1 MAGRFQN
8 LSNLLSN
15 MRTRTILFATGGILI
30 LVIIVGFIGFSSN
43 EQTEGQSAT
52 VRTTRNIQSVPGLTA
67 ATPEYASVQQNLN
80 EQNYNSAVKKQGSA
94 IPTVIGQ
101 DKNGAQNN
109 GLGFPGTQNKNNA
122 SSAKNA
128 NKNGKTKANAANPN
142 DPMAKLSRSDLER
155 LAEQQKKQLDALNSQ
170 DSKQDTQAEQQQL
183 QQAQSAMQRQAQQL
197 MASWSGGSAAPTQ
210 QYVAG
215 KTEIATLPGASG
227 SGQAGTNTSS
237 NSTSSTSAG
246 SASGSPIIKTGDI
259 LFAVLN
265 TEVNSDEPGPIMAT
279 VVQGPLKGAKL
290 VGTIQQT
297 RDIPGSNGPTRVV
310 LNFTTMSVP
319 NEQNSLGVSAVAIDP
334 DTARTALASEVD
346 HHYLERYGS
355 LFASAFLEGYGSAV
369 QQSGSTVT
377 NSIFGGSS
385 TAYGS
390 LSGIEEVAAGLGQ
403 VGQEW
408 GSQLGDVLDRPNTI
422 VVHSGVGLGILFLSD
437 VTLDQQ
443 GTSPNIA
450 QQPNTQS
457 IRTMNTQPNIA
468 SLPAAR

>member
-1 MAGRFQN
+1 MMPPHCKHAVSKLGLNIHFQN
-8 LSNLLSN
+8 RTSSKLKCAHPSCKIQYTKYQYKDVTPNSGEQ
-15 MRTRTILFATGGILI
+15 MRAR
-30 LVIIVGFIGFSSN
+30 
-43 EQTEGQSAT
+43 Q
-52 VRTTRNIQSVPGLTA
+52 
-67 ATPEYASVQQNLN
+67 
-80 EQNYNSAVKKQGSA
+80 
-94 IPTVIGQ
+94 
-101 DKNGAQNN
+101 
-109 GLGFPGTQNKNNA
+109 
-122 SSAKNA
+122 
-128 NKNGKTKANAANPN
+128 
-142 DPMAKLSRSDLER
+142 MA
-155 LAEQQKKQLDALNSQ
+155 
-170 DSKQDTQAEQQQL
+170 
-183 QQAQSAMQRQAQQL
+183 
-197 MASWSGGSAAPTQ
+197 
-210 QYVAG
+210 YVAG

>member
-1 MAGRFQN
+1 
-8 LSNLLSN
+8 
-15 MRTRTILFATGGILI
+15 
-30 LVIIVGFIGFSSN
+30 
-43 EQTEGQSAT
+43 
-52 VRTTRNIQSVPGLTA
+52 
-67 ATPEYASVQQNLN
+67 
-80 EQNYNSAVKKQGSA
+80 
-94 IPTVIGQ
+94 
-101 DKNGAQNN
+101 
-109 GLGFPGTQNKNNA
+109 
-122 SSAKNA
+122 
-128 NKNGKTKANAANPN
+128 
-142 DPMAKLSRSDLER
+142 
-155 LAEQQKKQLDALNSQ
+155 
-170 DSKQDTQAEQQQL
+170 
-183 QQAQSAMQRQAQQL
+183 
-197 MASWSGGSAAPTQ
+197 
-210 QYVAG
+210 
-215 KTEIATLPGASG
+215 
-227 SGQAGTNTSS
+227 